1 MITWIIVAAVAG
13 LILGTAFAERIREWA
28 INVAANIFEAIDK
41 LATDKNIQIVSD
53 GIVSIIK
60 QGTTYY
66 KQMKVYVKERRKKFL
81 GVIPQKDE
89 YSVKEVTRK
98 IDPSEIP
105 QDIKEDMKRKE
116 EKEKEILR
124 TKA

>member
-1 MITWIIVAAVAG
+1 MIPWIIVAAVAG

-41 LATDKNIQIVSD
+41 TVQIVSD

-66 KQMKVYVKERRKKFL
+66 KQMKVYVKERKK
-81 GVIPQKDE
+81 PKDE

-116 EKEKEILR
+116 EKKEILR
-124 TKA
+124 MKA